1 MIRRRAASTDSVFPF
16 FGFSF
21 LLDSEFWILDSAFN
35 RLHLSGSCAKLARR
49 KYLLGR
55 DCHSYPSILRRPP

>member
-1 MIRRRAASTDSVFPF
+1 MIRRRAASTDSVLTFV
-16 FGFSF
+16 GFSF
-21 LLDSEFWILDSAFN
+21 LLTPDSWLLSPAFN
-35 RLHLSGSCAKLARR
+35 RLHLSGSCAKLARS